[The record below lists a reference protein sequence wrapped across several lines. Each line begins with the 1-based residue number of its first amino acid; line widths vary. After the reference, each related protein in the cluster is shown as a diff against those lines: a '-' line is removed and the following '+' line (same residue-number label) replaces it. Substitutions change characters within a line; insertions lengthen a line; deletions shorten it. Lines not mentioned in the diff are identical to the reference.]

1 MFHIS
6 LHMVMLNDFA
16 QLWANVCA
24 LIIFKAGQLMMFSSL
39 GIFNTFQHTYFQFL
53 MDLLG
58 QTPL

>member
-1 MFHIS
+1 MF
-6 LHMVMLNDFA
+6 NDFA
-16 QLWANVCA
+16 QLWANVCV
-24 LIIFKAGQLMMFSSL
+24 LIIFKVGQLMRFSSL